1 MKIFRR
7 ISIIAVFALPFVMS
21 AYVLAQTATKNS
33 VPIEATVSKPSDT
46 SYGEVR
52 KIDKEA
58 GKLTLRHGKIE
69 NLDMPPMTM
78 VFRVNDK
85 SMLDKIKVGDNVKFK
100 TGIKRWIIKNTIY
113 KVQTDIIRNN
123 SFFKQAGTYQKN
135 STSKIFFAHMRSA
148 LYLRDK
154 IYSTNNRPCHHLRKK
169 GYKKSK
175 FRKAFKWFNIAPV
188 NIESIT

>member
-21 AYVLAQTATKNS
+21 AFVLAQTATKNS
-33 VPIEATVSKPSDT
+33 VPIDATVSKPSDT

-58 GKLTLRHGKIE
+58 AKLTLRHGKIE

-85 SMLDKIKVGDNVKFK
+85 SMLDKIKVGDKVKFK
-100 TGIKRWIIKNTIY
+100 AIKDNGKLT
-113 KVQTDIIRNN
+113 VTDIKVDN
-123 SFFKQAGTYQKN
+123 K
-135 STSKIFFAHMRSA
+135 
-148 LYLRDK
+148 
-154 IYSTNNRPCHHLRKK
+154 
-169 GYKKSK
+169 
-175 FRKAFKWFNIAPV
+175 
-188 NIESIT
+188 

>member
-33 VPIEATVSKPSDT
+33 VPIDATVSKPSDT

-69 NLDMPPMTM
+69 NIDMPPMTM

-85 SMLDKIKVGDNVKFK
+85 SMLDKIKVGERWPRKFGQAVKWK
-100 TGIKRWIIKNTIY
+100 ICYHYRPTMGTTWSRKWQKEPNGNIHRH
-113 KVQTDIIRNN
+113 
-123 SFFKQAGTYQKN
+123 SKQKQ
-135 STSKIFFAHMRSA
+135 
-148 LYLRDK
+148 LWQL
-154 IYSTNNRPCHHLRKK
+154 
-169 GYKKSK
+169 
-175 FRKAFKWFNIAPV
+175 
-188 NIESIT
+188 